1 MVKYK
6 DKHKDKL
13 PVGGENRA
21 NGCESFEKMSF
32 SQKRNY
38 WSIPEQVSKIPQNV
52 SLIFWSTPA
61 I

>member
-38 WSIPEQVSKIPQNV
+38 
-52 SLIFWSTPA
+52 
-61 I
+61 